1 MKLKDLLQGVENFKF
16 KGNLDIDIRNIES
29 NSKKITPDS
38 LFVAIKGFD
47 FDGHKFV
54 EEAISNG
61 ANAVMLDMNA
71 DLKGIKIPENVTIVI
86 TDDTRKALAIVAANF
101 YDNPSRKLKVI
112 GVTGTK
118 GKTTTTYMLKALL
131 EKIGYKVGL
140 IGTIEN
146 YSGEDSLGK
155 SDRTTPESLELQ
167 RLLYKMVSEKVD
179 IVVMEVS

>member
-71 DLKGIKIPENVTIVI
+71 DLKGIK
-86 TDDTRKALAIVAANF
+86 
-101 YDNPSRKLKVI
+101 
-112 GVTGTK
+112 
-118 GKTTTTYMLKALL
+118 TT
-131 EKIGYKVGL
+131 
-140 IGTIEN
+140 
-146 YSGEDSLGK
+146 S
-155 SDRTTPESLELQ
+155 
-167 RLLYKMVSEKVD
+167 
-179 IVVMEVS
+179 